1 MEVNQDNNHGKKIA
15 LMGENDAKVYYPDI
29 RQAIWLL
36 IRVVLWMIL
45 LSIPLGVVDY
55 FVDYP
60 LYKHPAVLAIMN
72 LAAFGLV
79 LKWGIGKQV
88 ELGRDLS
95 HFIGSSVVISCNGSP
110 MHRCKHSSFRER
122 QYLRIV
128 LPAPE
133 WVLQSF
139 VELVGGK
146 QSLWG
151 SVLILVIVA
160 PITEEFLFRGLILDG
175 FLRKYSVRKA
185 ILVSALL
192 FAAFHLNPWQFVGAF
207 VVGILFAWWRV
218 NTGSILPGILGH
230 ALFNAIPMLVLGL
243 KIEIT
248 GYSSDPTGP
257 IQLQPWWFDVIGVI
271 LFVTAFFALQ
281 QRFAECERPNEVD
294 SWHTPIRRGL
304 QSREV

>member
-1 MEVNQDNNHGKKIA
+1 
-15 LMGENDAKVYYPDI
+15 MGENDAEVYYPDI
-29 RQAIWLL
+29 RQAVWLL
-36 IRVVLWMIL
+36 IRVVLWVIL

-60 LYKHPAVLAIMN
+60 LYKHPASLAIIN

-79 LKWGIGKQV
+79 LKWGIGKA
-88 ELGRDLS
+88 GRTLEEVCPTSSTAASLYPVMALLCMGANILLS
-95 HFIGSSVVISCNGSP
+95 ETDNI
-110 MHRCKHSSFRER
+110 
-122 QYLRIV
+122 LRMV

-133 WVLQSF
+133 WVMEFL

-160 PITEEFLFRGLILDG
+160 PITEEFLFRGFILDG
-175 FLRKYSVRKA
+175 FLRKYSVAKS

-192 FAAFHLNPWQFVGAF
+192 FAVFHLNPWQFASAF

-230 ALFNAIPMLVLGL
+230 AFFNAIPMIILGMN
-243 KIEIT
+243 IEIR

-271 LFVTAFFALQ
+271 LFVTAFFVLQ
-281 QRFAECERPNEVD
+281 QRFAEHERPNEV
-294 SWHTPIRRGL
+294 
-304 QSREV
+304 

>member
-1 MEVNQDNNHGKKIA
+1 MDEHHATVN
-15 LMGENDAKVYYPDI
+15 YPDI
-29 RQAIWLL
+29 RQAVWLL
-36 IRVVLWMIL
+36 LQVVLWMIL

-60 LYKHPAVLAIMN
+60 LYKHPAVLAVTN
-72 LAAFGLV
+72 LVAIGIV
-79 LKWGIGKQV
+79 LKRGIDNT
-88 ELGRDLS
+88 GRTLKEICPTSSIVASLYPVMVLLCVGANILLS
-95 HFIGSSVVISCNGSP
+95 ETDN
-110 MHRCKHSSFRER
+110 
-122 QYLRIV
+122 IV
-128 LPAPE
+128 RAILPAPE
-133 WVLQSF
+133 WVMEFLL
-139 VELVGGK
+139 ELVGGK

-160 PITEEFLFRGLILDG
+160 PLTEEFLFRGLILDG
-175 FLRKYSVRKA
+175 FLRKYSIRKS

-192 FAAFHLNPWQFVGAF
+192 FAVFHLNPWQFVGAF
-207 VVGILFAWWRV
+207 ALGTLFAWWRV

-230 ALFNAIPMLVLGL
+230 AFYNAIPMLVLGM

-281 QRFAECERPNEVD
+281 QRFAERIRLNEV
-294 SWHTPIRRGL
+294 
-304 QSREV
+304 

>member
-1 MEVNQDNNHGKKIA
+1 
-15 LMGENDAKVYYPDI
+15 MGENDAKIYYPDI
-29 RQAIWLL
+29 RQAVWLL

-79 LKWGIGKQV
+79 LKWGIGKT
-88 ELGRDLS
+88 GRTLEE
-95 HFIGSSVVISCNGSP
+95 ICPTSSVVASLYPVMALLCMGANILLSETDNI
-110 MHRCKHSSFRER
+110 
-122 QYLRIV
+122 LRIV

-133 WVLQSF
+133 WVMQSL

-146 QSLWG
+146 HSLWG

-192 FAAFHLNPWQFVGAF
+192 FAAFHLNPWQFVAAF

-218 NTGSILPGILGH
+218 NTGSILPGILG
-230 ALFNAIPMLVLGL
+230 
-243 KIEIT
+243 
-248 GYSSDPTGP
+248 
-257 IQLQPWWFDVIGVI
+257 
-271 LFVTAFFALQ
+271 
-281 QRFAECERPNEVD
+281 
-294 SWHTPIRRGL
+294 
-304 QSREV
+304 